1 MSTRRKITLLIT
13 CVGGGLMP
21 QLLISIKKSMNF
33 DITLIGVDSSKEA
46 IGRFFCDSFYQ
57 VPFGTDEDNYM
68 TKILELIKK
77 HNVKIIIPA
86 SDEESLTLSK
96 NKKYINCLSCKL
108 VVDNYKKIKILNN
121 KLDTLKFLKKNKV
134 DVPFWKEIKYSD
146 NLEFCIDECLKSYEE
161 LVLKSTCQRGSR
173 SVFFIDKRK
182 NIYDFSN
189 KKITLDKLITSLKNN
204 KELFPFMLME
214 KYIKPVYDIDILTW
228 RGKLL
233 KTVQRKRI
241 NSDFPNMG
249 HEIVNI
255 KSINEYCKTLVDKL
269 GISWLYDCDIMFNKR
284 NKPCLLEIN
293 PRQSGSLAISMLYG
307 VNFIDDIIKLSYGEN
322 ISRLKKTQ
330 KKTFVPYK
338 TLKCL
343 SSDV

>member
-1 MSTRRKITLLIT
+1 MSIKRKITLLIT
-13 CVGGGLMP
+13 CVGGDLMP
-21 QLLISIKKSMNF
+21 QLLILIKKSKNF
-33 DITLIGVDSSKEA
+33 DINLIGVDSSKEA
-46 IGRFFCDSFYQ
+46 IGKYFCDSFYQ
-57 VPFGTDEDNYM
+57 VPFGTDENNYM

-77 HNVKIIIPA
+77 HDVKIIIPA

-96 NKKYINCLSCKL
+96 NKKDINHLSCKL
-108 VVDNYKKIKILNN
+108 VVDNFEKIKILNN
-121 KLDTLKFLKKNKV
+121 KLDTLKFLKKKKV
-134 DVPFWKEIKYSD
+134 DVPFWKQIKYSD
-146 NLEFCIDECLKSYEE
+146 NLELCIDECLNLHEE

-173 SVFFIDKRK
+173 AVFFIDKRK
-182 NIYDFSN
+182 NIYDFSSN
-189 KKITLDKLITSLKNN
+189 KITLDKLVNSLKNK

-233 KTVQRKRI
+233 KIVQRKRI

-255 KSINEYCKTLVDKL
+255 KSINQYCENIVDKL
-269 GISWLYDCDIMFNKR
+269 EISWLYDCDIMFNKE

-293 PRQSGSLAISMLYG
+293 PRQSGSLAISMMYG

-322 ISRLKKTQ
+322 ISKVKKTQ
-330 KKTFVPYK
+330 KKIFAPYK

-343 SSDV
+343 SSDG